1 MQPEYSGLLP
11 TVVPRRA
18 KPAVGPVGVVASQRA
33 SDYMVRL
40 PSQKEVPVTIAI
52 DDPLIAAMAIDRM
65 LPLHESSQRLREL
78 YPQCPRVYG
87 VAVLADV
94 SVRRWWP
101 LESAVST
108 DRLRTMFDAAAMDMD
123 RRSAAR
129 QLAATLV
136 HTVIGRVVALVV
148 LEARAWD
155 TGLENLWVH
164 VDSDGVID
172 WTGVVDPT
180 VRVLPDDPY
189 VADDDGDCLR
199 DGVVRLPSE
208 AALTTWVAHR
218 SHRTLETLFA
228 KLHAVSGGAISIAT
242 MWHIVGSM
250 AVATATQVPQLAGT
264 DDLAAMRRG
273 QAVLDALVGFGLP
286 VRGLSA
292 VRARTRA
299 TPCEIRA
306 ALPMLL
312 ASSDK

>member
-1 MQPEYSGLLP
+1 MTTL
-11 TVVPRRA
+11 
-18 KPAVGPVGVVASQRA
+18 
-33 SDYMVRL
+33 
-40 PSQKEVPVTIAI
+40 I
-52 DDPLIAAMAIDRM
+52 DDPLIAAMAIDRT
-65 LPLHESSQRLREL
+65 LPLHESSRRLREL

-101 LESAVST
+101 LESVLST
-108 DRLRTMFDAAAMDMD
+108 DRLQAMFDAAALDMD

-172 WTGVVDPT
+172 WAGVVDPT

-189 VADDDGDCLR
+189 FAGFSDGDGDCLH

-218 SHRTLETLFA
+218 CHRTLEPLFA
-228 KLHAVSGGAISIAT
+228 KLHAVSGGAIPIAT

-250 AVATATQVPQLAGT
+250 VVAAATQVPQLAGADELT
-264 DDLAAMRRG
+264 AMRRG
-273 QAVLDALVGFGLP
+273 QLVLDALAGFGLP
-286 VRGLSA
+286 VRGR
-292 VRARTRA
+292 RAPRPRTR
-299 TPCEIRA
+299 TSCDIRA

-312 ASSDK
+312 ASSDR

>member
-1 MQPEYSGLLP
+1 
-11 TVVPRRA
+11 
-18 KPAVGPVGVVASQRA
+18 
-33 SDYMVRL
+33 
-40 PSQKEVPVTIAI
+40 
-52 DDPLIAAMAIDRM
+52 
-65 LPLHESSQRLREL
+65 
-78 YPQCPRVYG
+78 
-87 VAVLADV
+87 VLGDV

-101 LESAVST
+101 LTSALST
-108 DRLRTMFDAAAMDMD
+108 DRLQTMFDAAAMDMD

-129 QLAATLV
+129 QLGATLV

-172 WTGVVDPT
+172 WAGVVDPT
-180 VRVLPDDPY
+180 VRVLSDDPH
-189 VADDDGDCLR
+189 ADR

-218 SHRTLETLFA
+218 SHRSLEPLFA
-228 KLHAVSGGAISIAT
+228 KLHAVSGGALSIAT

-250 AVATATQVPQLAGT
+250 VVAAATQLPQLAGA
-264 DDLAAMRRG
+264 DELAATRRG

-286 VRGLSA
+286 VRGLTA
-292 VRARTRA
+292 ARIRTRA

-312 ASSDK
+312 ASSDR

>member
-1 MQPEYSGLLP
+1 M
-11 TVVPRRA
+11 T
-18 KPAVGPVGVVASQRA
+18 
-33 SDYMVRL
+33 
-40 PSQKEVPVTIAI
+40 
-52 DDPLIAAMAIDRM
+52 IDRM
-65 LPLHESSQRLREL
+65 LPLHESSQRLRQL

-101 LESAVST
+101 LESALST
-108 DRLRTMFDAAAMDMD
+108 DRLQTMLDAAAVDMD
-123 RRSAAR
+123 HRSATR

-172 WTGVVDPT
+172 WAGVVDPT
-180 VRVLPDDPY
+180 VRALPGDPY
-189 VADDDGDCLR
+189 FADDDGDCVR

-218 SHRTLETLFA
+218 CHRTLAPLFA
-228 KLHAVSGGAISIAT
+228 KLHAVSGSAISIPT

-250 AVATATQVPQLAGT
+250 VVATATQVPQLAGT

-292 VRARTRA
+292 ARARTRA

>member
-1 MQPEYSGLLP
+1 
-11 TVVPRRA
+11 
-18 KPAVGPVGVVASQRA
+18 
-33 SDYMVRL
+33 
-40 PSQKEVPVTIAI
+40 VTITI
-52 DDPLIAAMAIDRM
+52 DDPLIAAMAITRV
-65 LPLHESSQRLREL
+65 LPLHESSRRLREL

-108 DRLRTMFDAAAMDMD
+108 DRLQTMFDAAALDMD

-172 WTGVVDPT
+172 WAGVVDAT

-189 VADDDGDCLR
+189 LAA
-199 DGVVRLPSE
+199 DGVDCGAVQLPSE

-218 SHRTLETLFA
+218 CHRTLEPLFA
-228 KLHAVSGGAISIAT
+228 KLHAVSGGAIPVAA

-250 AVATATQVPQLAGT
+250 VVAAATQVPQLAGA
-264 DDLAAMRRG
+264 DELAAMRRG
-273 QAVLDALVGFGLP
+273 QAVLDAMVGFGLP
-286 VRGLSA
+286 VRGPLA
-292 VRARTRA
+292 TRRGRRTS
-299 TPCEIRA
+299 CEIRT

-312 ASSDK
+312 ASSDR

>member
-1 MQPEYSGLLP
+1 
-11 TVVPRRA
+11 
-18 KPAVGPVGVVASQRA
+18 
-33 SDYMVRL
+33 
-40 PSQKEVPVTIAI
+40 VTILI
-52 DDPLIAAMAIDRM
+52 DDPLISAMAIDRV
-65 LPLHESSQRLREL
+65 LPLHESARRLREL

-87 VAVLADV
+87 VAVLGDV

-101 LESAVST
+101 LTSAVST
-108 DRLRTMFDAAAMDMD
+108 DRLQTMFDAAAMDMD

-172 WTGVVDPT
+172 WAGVVDPT
-180 VRVLPDDPY
+180 VRVLSDDPN
-189 VADDDGDCLR
+189 VADS

-218 SHRTLETLFA
+218 SHRTLEPLFA
-228 KLHAVSGGAISIAT
+228 KLHVVSGGALSIAT

-250 AVATATQVPQLAGT
+250 VVAAATQVPQLAGA
-264 DDLAAMRRG
+264 DELAAMRRG

-286 VRGLSA
+286 VRGLPA
-292 VRARTRA
+292 TRVRTRA

>member
-1 MQPEYSGLLP
+1 
-11 TVVPRRA
+11 
-18 KPAVGPVGVVASQRA
+18 
-33 SDYMVRL
+33 
-40 PSQKEVPVTIAI
+40 VTTLT

-65 LPLHESSQRLREL
+65 LPLHESSRRLRDL

-101 LESAVST
+101 LESAVHT
-108 DRLRTMFDAAAMDMD
+108 DRLQATFDAAALDMD

-172 WTGVVDPT
+172 WAGVVDPT
-180 VRVLPDDPY
+180 VRVLPSDPY
-189 VADDDGDCLR
+189 FAADNLDCLR
-199 DGVVRLPSE
+199 DGVVQLPSE

-218 SHRTLETLFA
+218 CHRSLEPLFA
-228 KLHAVSGGAISIAT
+228 KLHAVSGGAVSHPM

-250 AVATATQVPQLAGT
+250 VVATATQVPQLAGA
-264 DDLAAMRRG
+264 DELSAMRRG

-286 VRGLSA
+286 VRGPWA
-292 VRARTRA
+292 PRPRTA
-299 TPCEIRA
+299 CEIRA

-312 ASSDK
+312 ASSDR

>member
-1 MQPEYSGLLP
+1 
-11 TVVPRRA
+11 
-18 KPAVGPVGVVASQRA
+18 
-33 SDYMVRL
+33 
-40 PSQKEVPVTIAI
+40 VTILT
-52 DDPLIAAMAIDRM
+52 DDPLISAMAIDRV
-65 LPLHESSQRLREL
+65 LPLHESARRLREL

-87 VAVLADV
+87 VAVLGDV

-101 LESAVST
+101 LTSALST
-108 DRLRTMFDAAAMDMD
+108 DRLQTMFDTAAVDMD

-180 VRVLPDDPY
+180 VRVLSDDPN
-189 VADDDGDCLR
+189 VADR

-218 SHRTLETLFA
+218 SHRTLDPLFA
-228 KLHAVSGGAISIAT
+228 RLHAVRGAALPVAT

-250 AVATATQVPQLAGT
+250 VVAAATQVPQLAGA
-264 DDLAAMRRG
+264 DELAAMRRG

-286 VRGLSA
+286 VRGLA
-292 VRARTRA
+292 AARIRTRA
-299 TPCEIRA
+299 TPCEIRT

-312 ASSDK
+312 ASSDR

>member
-1 MQPEYSGLLP
+1 
-11 TVVPRRA
+11 
-18 KPAVGPVGVVASQRA
+18 
-33 SDYMVRL
+33 
-40 PSQKEVPVTIAI
+40 VTTLI

-65 LPLHESSQRLREL
+65 LPLHESSRRLRGL

-101 LESAVST
+101 LESALGT
-108 DRLRTMFDAAAMDMD
+108 DRLRAMFDAAAVDMD

-172 WTGVVDPT
+172 WAGVVDPT

-189 VADDDGDCLR
+189 FADDGDCVR
-199 DGVVRLPSE
+199 DAVVRLPSE

-218 SHRTLETLFA
+218 CHRTLEPLFA
-228 KLHAVSGGAISIAT
+228 ALHAASGGAISVET
-242 MWHIVGSM
+242 MWHTVGSM
-250 AVATATQVPQLAGT
+250 VVAAATQVPQLAGA
-264 DDLAAMRRG
+264 DELAAMRRG
-273 QAVLDALVGFGLP
+273 QGVLDALVGFGLP
-286 VRGLSA
+286 VRGRSAAGLSR
-292 VRARTRA
+292 RAN
-299 TPCEIRA
+299 PCEIRA

-312 ASSDK
+312 ASSDR

>member
-1 MQPEYSGLLP
+1 MTTL
-11 TVVPRRA
+11 
-18 KPAVGPVGVVASQRA
+18 
-33 SDYMVRL
+33 
-40 PSQKEVPVTIAI
+40 I
-52 DDPLIAAMAIDRM
+52 DDPLIAAMAIDRR

-101 LESAVST
+101 LESALST
-108 DRLRTMFDAAAMDMD
+108 DRLQTMFDAAAADMD

-172 WTGVVDPT
+172 WAGVVDPT
-180 VRVLPDDPY
+180 VRVLPEDSY
-189 VADDDGDCLR
+189 FADDDGDCVL

-218 SHRTLETLFA
+218 CHRTLEPLFA
-228 KLHAVSGGAISIAT
+228 QLHAVSGGAIPVAA
-242 MWHIVGSM
+242 MWHIAGSM
-250 AVATATQVPQLAGT
+250 VVAAATQVPQLAGA
-264 DDLAAMRRG
+264 DELAAMRRG
-273 QAVLDALVGFGLP
+273 QAVLDAMVGFGLP
-286 VRGLSA
+286 VRGPLA
-292 VRARTRA
+292 ARRGRRTS
-299 TPCEIRA
+299 CEIRA

-312 ASSDK
+312 ASSDR

>member
-1 MQPEYSGLLP
+1 M
-11 TVVPRRA
+11 T
-18 KPAVGPVGVVASQRA
+18 
-33 SDYMVRL
+33 
-40 PSQKEVPVTIAI
+40 TAI
-52 DDPLIAAMAIDRM
+52 DDPLIAAMAIDRV
-65 LPLHESSQRLREL
+65 LPLHESSRRLREL

-101 LESAVST
+101 LESAICT
-108 DRLRTMFDAAAMDMD
+108 DRLQTMFDAAGLDMD

-136 HTVIGRVVALVV
+136 HAVIGRVVALVV

-164 VDSDGVID
+164 VDSDGAID
-172 WTGVVDPT
+172 WAGVVDPT
-180 VRVLPDDPY
+180 VRVLADDPD
-189 VADDDGDCLR
+189 VADG

-218 SHRTLETLFA
+218 CHRTLEALFA
-228 KLHAVSGGAISIAT
+228 KLHVVSGGALSLAA

-250 AVATATQVPQLAGT
+250 VVATATQVPQLAGA
-264 DDLAAMRRG
+264 DELAAMRRG

-292 VRARTRA
+292 VRPRARA
-299 TPCEIRA
+299 APCEIRA
-306 ALPMLL
+306 ALPMLM

>member
-1 MQPEYSGLLP
+1 
-11 TVVPRRA
+11 
-18 KPAVGPVGVVASQRA
+18 
-33 SDYMVRL
+33 
-40 PSQKEVPVTIAI
+40 VTTLI

-65 LPLHESSQRLREL
+65 LPLHESSRRLREL

-101 LESAVST
+101 LESAVRT
-108 DRLRTMFDAAAMDMD
+108 NRLQVMFDEAAMDMD
-123 RRSAAR
+123 RRGAAR
-129 QLAATLV
+129 QLAAMLV

-164 VDSDGVID
+164 VDAEGVID
-172 WTGVVDPT
+172 WAGVVDPT

-189 VADDDGDCLR
+189 FAHRDSDCVGDGVR
-199 DGVVRLPSE
+199 DGVVQLPSE

-218 SHRTLETLFA
+218 CHRTLGPLFD
-228 KLHAVSGGAISIAT
+228 KLHAVSGGAVSVAS
-242 MWHIVGSM
+242 MWQLVGSM
-250 AVATATQVPQLAGT
+250 VVAAATQVPQLAGADELT
-264 DDLAAMRRG
+264 AMRRG

-286 VRGLSA
+286 VRGPWA
-292 VRARTRA
+292 PRQRTRV

-306 ALPMLL
+306 AFPMLL

>member
-1 MQPEYSGLLP
+1 V
-11 TVVPRRA
+11 T
-18 KPAVGPVGVVASQRA
+18 
-33 SDYMVRL
+33 
-40 PSQKEVPVTIAI
+40 VTITI
-52 DDPLIAAMAIDRM
+52 DDPLIAAMDIDRV
-65 LPLHESSQRLREL
+65 LPLHESSRRLREL

-87 VAVLADV
+87 VAVLGDV

-101 LESAVST
+101 LASALTT
-108 DRLRTMFDAAAMDMD
+108 DRLQAMFDVAAVDMD

-155 TGLENLWVH
+155 TGVENLWVH

-172 WTGVVDPT
+172 WAGVVDPT
-180 VRVLPDDPY
+180 VRVLPDDPC
-189 VADDDGDCLR
+189 AGEGLGG
-199 DGVVRLPSE
+199 GVVRLPSE

-218 SHRTLETLFA
+218 CHRTLEPLFG
-228 KLHAVSGGAISIAT
+228 KLHVVSGGALSIAA

-250 AVATATQVPQLAGT
+250 VVASATQVPQLAGT
-264 DDLAAMRRG
+264 DELAAMRRG

-292 VRARTRA
+292 GRTRA
-299 TPCEIRA
+299 RGSSCEIRA